1 MPSSSIGMW
10 RSTMPRSS
18 RSICHGTMFEWC
30 SISEITTSSPASRN
44 ARAQAC
50 ATRLIDSVVLR
61 VKTISDADG
70 APMKARTFSR
80 TPSYWSVASTESV
93 CTPRWMLAL
102 LSR

>member
-1 MPSSSIGMW
+1 MPSSRIGMW

-30 SISEITTSSPASRN
+30 SISVITTSSPGSRK
-44 ARAQAC
+44 ARPHEW

-61 VKTISDADG
+61 VKTISAAEG
-70 APMKARTFSR
+70 APMKARTRSR
-80 TPSYWSVASTESV
+80 TASYCSVASTERV